1 MDINAEWQFE
11 VLTVSEITSSIK
23 QFISGRFRNVC
34 VEGEVSN
41 AKLYP
46 SGHLYFTLKDDAAMM
61 KAVAFN
67 YRVKFAEGAMIN
79 DGDLIVCEGRIDVY
93 EKRGEYQLIVN
104 NIIAQGNQGVLYAR
118 FLALKEKLF
127 REGLF
132 DEGRKRPLPFLP
144 GTIGIVTSP
153 AGAAVRDMLKVIYN
167 KFPNMGV
174 LIYPAKVQGDEA
186 ASEIVE
192 GIEYLNA
199 TGEVDVII
207 TGRGGGSLEDLAP
220 FNDERV
226 ARAIHASKAPV
237 VSAVGHEIDFTIA
250 DFVADVRA
258 PTPTAA
264 ADMVVQD
271 KKELLNVIEGMHDL
285 LLQRIAERLERSKSL
300 LYQRMMELRERRDFF
315 ISSRMYLDELSNNL
329 VHGSLNYFRERKVA
343 VESLAQRLHDLNPEG
358 ILRRGYSITMKGDSR
373 NVVYSSD
380 EVTPGEELNIRLYKG
395 EIGAAVTGI
404 KPVSRKA

>member
-1 MDINAEWQFE
+1 MGITSEWQFE

-61 KAVAFN
+61 KAVAFS
-67 YRVKFAEGAMIN
+67 YKARSAEGAMIR

-104 NIIAQGNQGVLYAR
+104 NIIAQGNQGVLYAK

-132 DEGRKRPLPFLP
+132 DESRKKSLPLLP
-144 GTIGIVTSP
+144 DTIGIVTSP
-153 AGAAVRDMLKVIYN
+153 VGAAIRDMLKVIYG
-167 KFPNMGV
+167 KFPNARV
-174 LIYPAKVQGDEA
+174 LIYPVKVQGDEA
-186 ASEIVE
+186 APEIVE
-192 GIEYLNA
+192 GVEYLNA
-199 TGEVDVII
+199 AGGVDVII
-207 TGRGGGSLEDLAP
+207 AGRGGGSLEDLAP

-226 ARAIHASKAPV
+226 ARAIYASRIPV

-271 KKELLNVIEGMHDL
+271 KRELLDLIEGMKDTL
-285 LLQRIAERLERSKSL
+285 LKLIGERIERSRFL
-300 LYQRMMELRERRDFF
+300 LYQGMAELKERKDFF

-329 VHGSLNYFRERKVA
+329 IHGFPNYFRDRKTA
-343 VESLAQRLHDLNPEG
+343 VGSLAQRLHDLNPES
-358 ILRRGYSITMKGDSR
+358 ILGRGYSITMKGDTG
-373 NVVYSSD
+373 NVVYNSD
-380 EVTPGEELNIRLYKG
+380 EVIPGEELTIRLHKG
-395 EIGAAVTGI
+395 EIGVAVTE
-404 KPVSRKA
+404 KRS

>member
-1 MDINAEWQFE
+1 MGITSERQFE

-23 QFISGRFRNVC
+23 QFISGRFRNVY

-46 SGHLYFTLKDDAAMM
+46 SGHLYFTLKDDMAMM

-67 YRVKFAEGAMIN
+67 YQVRFGEGTMIR

-132 DEGRKRPLPFLP
+132 DESRKRPLPLLP
-144 GTIGIVTSP
+144 DTIGIVTSP
-153 AGAAVRDMLKVIYN
+153 AGAAVRDILKVIYG
-167 KFPNMGV
+167 KFPNVGV
-174 LIYPAKVQGDEA
+174 LIYPVKVQGDEA

-192 GIEYLNA
+192 GIEYFNA
-199 TGEVDVII
+199 SGKVDVII

-220 FNDERV
+220 FNEERV
-226 ARAIHASKAPV
+226 ARAIYASEIPV

-271 KKELLNVIEGMHDL
+271 KRELLNVIEGMKNI
-285 LLQRIAERLERSKSL
+285 LLQRINERLERSRFL
-300 LYQRMMELRERRDFF
+300 LYQGMTELKERKDFF

-329 VHGSLNYFRERKVA
+329 IHGFPNYFRDRKVA
-343 VESLAQRLHDLNPEG
+343 VESLAQRLQDLNPES
-358 ILRRGYSITMKGDSR
+358 ILRRGYSITMKSDTR
-373 NVVYSSD
+373 NVVYNSD
-380 EVTPGEELNIRLYKG
+380 EVTTGEKLAIRLHKG
-395 EIGAAVTGI
+395 EIGVAVTG
-404 KPVSRKA
+404 KRS

>member
-1 MDINAEWQFE
+1 MGITSEWQFE

-46 SGHLYFTLKDDAAMM
+46 SGHLYFTLKDDAATM

-67 YRVKFAEGAMIN
+67 YKSRFAEDTMIR

-104 NIIAQGNQGVLYAR
+104 NIIAQGNQGVLYAK

-132 DEGRKRPLPFLP
+132 DESRKKSLPLLP
-144 GTIGIVTSP
+144 DTIGIVTSP
-153 AGAAVRDMLKVIYN
+153 AGAAIRDMLKVIYG
-167 KFPNMGV
+167 KFPNACV
-174 LIYPAKVQGDEA
+174 LIYPVKVQGDEA
-186 ASEIVE
+186 APEIVE
-192 GIEYLNA
+192 GVEYLNA
-199 TGEVDVII
+199 AGGVDVII
-207 TGRGGGSLEDLAP
+207 AGRGGGSLEDLAP

-226 ARAIHASKAPV
+226 ARAIYASKVPV

-250 DFVADVRA
+250 DFTADVRA

-271 KKELLNVIEGMHDL
+271 KRELLDLIEGMKDTL
-285 LLQRIAERLERSKSL
+285 LKLIGERIERSRFL
-300 LYQRMMELRERRDFF
+300 LYQGMAELKERKDFF

-329 VHGSLNYFRERKVA
+329 IHGFPKYFRDRKTA
-343 VESLAQRLHDLNPEG
+343 VESLVQRLYDLNPEN
-358 ILRRGYSITMKGDSR
+358 ILRRGYSITTKGDTG
-373 NVVYSSD
+373 NVVYNSD
-380 EVTPGEELNIRLYKG
+380 EVTSGEELTIRLHKG
-395 EIGAAVTGI
+395 EIGVAVTE
-404 KPVSRKA
+404 KRS

>member
-1 MDINAEWQFE
+1 MGINSEWQFE

-34 VEGEVSN
+34 IEGEVSN

-46 SGHLYFTLKDDAAMM
+46 SGHLYFTLKDDMAMM

-67 YRVKFAEGAMIN
+67 YRARFAEGAMIN

-93 EKRGEYQLIVN
+93 EKRGEYQLIVS

-144 GTIGIVTSP
+144 DTIGIVTSP

-174 LIYPAKVQGDEA
+174 LIYPVKVQGDEA

-199 TGEVDVII
+199 AGEVDVII
-207 TGRGGGSLEDLAP
+207 TGRGGGSPEDLAP

-226 ARAIHASKAPV
+226 ARAVHASKIPV

-250 DFVADVRA
+250 DFVADARA

-271 KKELLNVIEGMHDL
+271 KRELLNVIEGMHDL
-285 LLQRIAERLERSKSL
+285 LLQRIAERLERSRSL
-300 LYQRMMELRERRDFF
+300 LYQGMMELRERRDFF

-329 VHGSLNYFRERKVA
+329 IHGFPNYFRDRKVA

-358 ILRRGYSITMKGDSR
+358 ILRRGYSITTKSDTGD
-373 NVVYSSD
+373 VVYSPD
-380 EVTPGEELNIRLYKG
+380 EVIPGEELNIRLHKG
-395 EIGAAVTGI
+395 EIGVAV
-404 KPVSRKA
+404 KEKRS